1 MLKYPHMT
9 VYSVTENGTVL
20 HAAVNYIQHG
30 GITVCMDAESWV
42 VEIDSNVAVITLD
55 RTDHHNSFTVLTMQ
69 ELLVAFNEAVATKA
83 VSAIVITGKGKAFC
97 TGADLH
103 EMREQSHRAPDHLG
117 DLTAASHGVVE
128 ALRYSPKPVVS
139 AVNGV
144 AAGGGVGLALAA
156 DMVVMASSARFVLA
170 FSRLGL
176 SADCGA
182 TAALTHTLGAYRA
195 REVMLLDEPIGAE
208 KALEWGLANRV
219 VADEVLVQ
227 AACDLARRATSCSR
241 HTIEATKTLVQVARS
256 DPLETSLVE
265 ERRAI
270 MKGAAGEDFR
280 EGLQAFHG
288 KRAPRFEGV
297 PASIAEG
304 EDR

>member
-1 MLKYPHMT
+1 MVKCPHTT
-9 VYSVTENGTVL
+9 VYCASELRFLL

-30 GITVCMDAESWV
+30 GITVCMNAESWV

-55 RTDHHNSFTVLTMQ
+55 RPDHHNSFTVRTMQ
-69 ELLVAFNEAVATKA
+69 ELLAAFNEAVATKSA
-83 VSAIVITGKGKAFC
+83 SAIVITGKGKAFC

-103 EMREQSHRAPDHLG
+103 EMQEQAHRAPDHLG

-139 AVNGV
+139 AINGV

-156 DMVVMASSARFVLA
+156 DMVIMASSARFVLA

-182 TAALTHTLGAYRA
+182 TAALTHTLGVYRA
-195 REVMLLDEPIGAE
+195 REVMLLDEPIPAQ
-208 KALEWGLANRV
+208 KALEWGLTNRV
-219 VADEVLVQ
+219 AADETLVQ
-227 AACDLARRATSCSR
+227 AACELARRAGSCSR
-241 HTIEATKTLVQVARS
+241 HTLEATKTLVQVARS

-270 MKGAAGEDFR
+270 MMGAASEYFP
-280 EGLQAFHG
+280 EGLQAFHE

-297 PASIAEG
+297 LASIAEG
-304 EDR
+304 EGR

>member
-1 MLKYPHMT
+1 MLKCPHMT
-9 VYSVTENGTVL
+9 AYSVTEHGSVL
-20 HAAVNYIQHG
+20 HAAVNYIQRV
-30 GITVCMDAESWV
+30 GITVCMNAESWV

-55 RTDHHNSFTVLTMQ
+55 RPDRHNSFSVRTMQ

-83 VSAIVITGKGKAFC
+83 VSAVVITGKGKAFC

-103 EMREQSHRAPDHLG
+103 EMREQAERAPDHLG

-156 DMVVMASSARFVLA
+156 DMVIMASSARFVLA

-182 TAALTHTLGAYRA
+182 TAALTHTLGTYRA
-195 REVMLLDEPIGAE
+195 REVMLLDEPIPAQ

-219 VADEVLVQ
+219 VADEDLVQ
-227 AACDLARRATSCSR
+227 AACDLARRAASCSR

-280 EGLQAFHG
+280 EGLRAFHE
-288 KRAPRFEGV
+288 KKAPRFEGV

-304 EDR
+304 EVR